1 MPLQH
6 VDGEVILELAGIS
19 FAMLDGRTRVPV
31 FVTYVAIEDI
41 EQPRPSDHA
50 ESLQRFQRR
59 RSDFEL
65 IASKK
70 FDGGQVEDDGSVR
83 VGKADLP

>member
-31 FVTYVAIEDI
+31 FVTYDAIEDI

-50 ESLQRFQRR
+50 ELLIDTSSPSLDCHLATAS
-59 RSDFEL
+59 SDH
-65 IASKK
+65 
-70 FDGGQVEDDGSVR
+70 D
-83 VGKADLP
+83 KAQ